1 MRKFKELMIWER
13 SHKLTLLIYNL
24 TRTFPKEEIY
34 GLASQIRRSSAS
46 IPTNI
51 AEGCGRK
58 SDLDFK
64 RFLDYAFGSASELE
78 YQLIL
83 CRDLNYCSGQDFE
96 QLSSE
101 LEAIKK
107 MITSF
112 SQNIHVKT

>member
-1 MRKFKELMIWER
+1 MRNFKELMIWER

-83 CRDLNYCSGQDFE
+83 SRDLYYCSEEEFNE
-96 QLSSE
+96 LSSE
-101 LEAIKK
+101 LEEIKK
-107 MITSF
+107 TISSF
-112 SQNIHVKT
+112 SKNIQVKT